1 MARSV
6 APSPVTK
13 HEPLT
18 RAASWAQICRS
29 EAFRGRWV
37 ALDNVRY
44 CPTTSKPVEADVVDV
59 DDDLAAL
66 CTRMRESDR
75 HACSVH
81 LCNPPPAPPSHPRSS
96 RATH

>member
-6 APSPVTK
+6 APSQSAK
-13 HEPLT
+13 LAPLT
-18 RAASWAQICRS
+18 RATSWAQICKT
-29 EAFRGRWV
+29 EEFRGRWV

-44 CPTTSKPVEADVVDV
+44 CPLTSKPVEADVVDV

-66 CTRMRESDR
+66 CQRMRDSDR

-81 LCNPPPAPPSHPRSS
+81 LCSPPPAAPSYPRSS
-96 RATH
+96 RAMH

>member
-6 APSPVTK
+6 APSPIAK
-13 HEPLT
+13 PAPLT
-18 RAASWAQICRS
+18 RAASWSQICRD
-29 EAFRGRWV
+29 EEFRGRWV

-44 CPTTSKPVEADVVDV
+44 CPLTSKPVEADVVDV

-66 CTRMRESDR
+66 CQRMRESDR

-81 LCNPPPAPPSHPRSS
+81 LVSPPAAPASRPRSS
-96 RATH
+96 RAMH